1 MLIRGEAG
9 AAAGVFC
16 CCFYLR
22 KKKEVLKVVLRST
35 AKNNKTHPLLQRSHM
50 TRCGLAASPAG
61 GAGDAIC
68 CICSTGSL
76 RRKKTTSKLEF
87 FFLLSSGGSQW
98 SSSLRD
104 LLLDV
109 AGRSVLQVG
118 QSDLLLVPL
127 TGRAAAQH
135 QAPQGCCRLL
145 HRLILSWLEVRDHH
159 HHRRA
164 GKRPSEMMFHHP
176 AAGVSSDTSGRF
188 YSSVSSKNMEIHFKF
203 PIRNALL

>member
-1 MLIRGEAG
+1 MAGSRNVDTRGSWSSSR
-9 AAAGVFC
+9 
-16 CCFYLR
+16 CFLLLFLF
-22 KKKEVLKVVLRST
+22 KKKKEKKEVLKAVLRST

-50 TRCGLAASPAG
+50 MRCGLAASPAG

-76 RRKKTTSKLEF
+76 RRKKTTLKLDF

-109 AGRSVLQVG
+109 AGSSVLQVG
-118 QSDLLLVPL
+118 QSDLLLVSL

-159 HHRRA
+159 HHRR
-164 GKRPSEMMFHHP
+164 RLW
-176 AAGVSSDTSGRF
+176 VTSRKT
-188 YSSVSSKNMEIHFKF
+188 SI
-203 PIRNALL
+203 